1 MSSKDDFNL
10 FLKDKLSLI
19 EAIPQRQCER
29 WARIRKWRN
38 CGMPNS
44 FRHLMIKN
52 EVDLIRRQRERLTE
66 LKKQIGQ

>member
-1 MSSKDDFNL
+1 MSSKEDFNL
-10 FLKDKLSLI
+10 SLKDKLSLI
-19 EAIPQRQCER
+19 EAIPKRQWER
-29 WARIRKWRN
+29 WARIRKWRH
-38 CGMPNS
+38 CGMPNN